1 MSCKDMTENRG
12 VSVSGPGRFAG
23 GIEGSSLAPE
33 GTGTLK
39 RDKCLR
45 TTRQGRDGRLPG
57 SFSEKWL
64 NFATA
69 CEREQTCS
77 FS

>member
-1 MSCKDMTENRG
+1 MSCKDMTENR
-12 VSVSGPGRFAG
+12 RALRG
-23 GIEGSSLAPE
+23 GIEGSSPASE

-39 RDKCLR
+39 SDKYLR
-45 TTRQGRDGRLPG
+45 ATRQGLDGRLPG

-69 CEREQTCS
+69 CERERTCS